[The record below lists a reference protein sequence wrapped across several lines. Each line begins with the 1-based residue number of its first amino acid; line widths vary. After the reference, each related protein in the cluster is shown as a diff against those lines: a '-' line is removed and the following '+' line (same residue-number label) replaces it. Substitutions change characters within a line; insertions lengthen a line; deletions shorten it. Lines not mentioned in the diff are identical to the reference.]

1 MPHVFWMTI
10 TGMVT
15 LLTGATTVGAVLAR
29 RTGPGNTTVLNL
41 NQRINAWWV
50 MIAVAG
56 TAIVAG
62 SHATIVLFALCSF
75 FALREFITL
84 TATKDA
90 DYWSL
95 LLAFYV
101 ALPVQ
106 FALLGL
112 RWYGLF
118 SIFIP
123 VYVFFVV
130 SAAAALSQD
139 TSDFLER
146 NAKIQWALMVC
157 VYGLSH
163 APALLMLEIPGYYA
177 GNGPLLLFFLLVV
190 QSSDVFQYVCGK
202 LWGRT
207 PLSPKVSPSKTVE
220 GLVGGGLAAVL
231 LGVLLHGLTPF
242 TPWQAALMS
251 LAIVAA
257 GVIGGLVLSA
267 VKRSLGAKD
276 WGEMLAGHGGMLDRV
291 DSLCFAAPLFFHLTR
306 YFFVP

>member
-1 MPHVFWMTI
+1 MPDIFWITI
-10 TGMVT
+10 AGMVGV
-15 LLTGATTVGAVLAR
+15 LAVATTVGTVLAR
-29 RTGPGNTTVLNL
+29 RVGPDNPTVLNL

-50 MIAVAG
+50 MVAIGGGAIA
-56 TAIVAG
+56 AG
-62 SHATIVLFALCSF
+62 SYAAIALFAACSF

-84 TATKDA
+84 TPTKEG
-90 DYWSL
+90 DYSSL
-95 LLAFYV
+95 LLAFYA
-101 ALPVQ
+101 ALPIQ
-106 FALLGL
+106 YALLAF

-118 SIFIP
+118 AIFIP
-123 VYVFFVV
+123 VYGFFVI
-130 SAAAALSQD
+130 SAAAALAQD
-139 TSDFLER
+139 TADFLER

-163 APALLMLEIPGYYA
+163 APALLMLDIPGYYSYT
-177 GNGPLLLFFLLVV
+177 GPLLLFFLIVV
-190 QSSDVFQYVCGK
+190 QSSDVFQYICGK
-202 LWGRT
+202 LWGKT

-220 GLVGGGLAAVL
+220 GLIGGGLAAIL

-242 TPWQAALMS
+242 NPWQAALMS

-306 YFFVP
+306 FFFGP

>member
-10 TGMVT
+10 AGMVT
-15 LLTGATTVGAVLAR
+15 VLTAATTVGTVLAR
-29 RTGPGNTTVLNL
+29 RAGPGNTTVLNL

-75 FALREFITL
+75 FALREFVTL
-84 TATKDA
+84 TPTKDG

-106 FALLGL
+106 FALLGF

-163 APALLMLEIPGYYA
+163 APALLMLEIPGYYS